1 MSGRAD
7 GSGPRTYVL
16 TGATGFLGG
25 HLMAALL
32 ERGDRLVVLGRSSN
46 GTPLRERILRYA
58 RWLGRSGQIDRVE
71 SIEADFL
78 RPRCGL
84 SPAVYESL
92 CSRALPI
99 IHAASDT
106 RFSEVKRSEITE
118 TNVLGL
124 KGVLG
129 LAEDGRAPFFHYI
142 STAFASG
149 TGSGGCPERV
159 ADTEEFA
166 NVYEETKARA
176 EREVI
181 AACRRGAIPYTLI
194 RPSIVYGDSRTGRS
208 TRFNA
213 LYFNVK
219 SLHLIRD
226 IYLGDIR
233 KNGGRKSGAHGV
245 SLDED
250 GTLHLPLRIRLPRRG
265 SLNLVPIDYFV
276 AATLAILDGAE
287 DESVYHVTNPRP
299 NDLEELAGFCES
311 FLRIR
316 GIDIRYSPRDGEV
329 LSPPEALLNRLIE
342 PYRPYLADTRRFER
356 ARTDTV
362 TGGLPVPRLTY
373 DNFERCMQ
381 YAVDMKWRDGLQFDI
396 EGGSQ

>member
-7 GSGPRTYVL
+7 GSGTRTYVL

-46 GTPLRERILRYA
+46 GTPLRERIVRYA
-58 RWLGRSGQIDRVE
+58 RWLGQGDRSDRVE

-118 TNVLGL
+118 ANVLGL
-124 KGVLG
+124 KGVLE
-129 LAEDGRAPFFHYI
+129 LAEDSRSPFFHYI
-142 STAFASG
+142 STAYASG

-159 ADTEEFA
+159 ADSDEFA

-181 AACRRGAIPYTLI
+181 AALRARRAIPYTLI

-213 LYFNVK
+213 LYFQREIPP
-219 SLHLIRD
+219 SHQGHLS
-226 IYLGDIR
+226 
-233 KNGGRKSGAHGV
+233 GRYP
-245 SLDED
+245 EE
-250 GTLHLPLRIRLPRRG
+250 RRPEIPG
-265 SLNLVPIDYFV
+265 PTGCPS
-276 AATLAILDGAE
+276 AKTA
-287 DESVYHVTNPRP
+287 
-299 NDLEELAGFCES
+299 S
-311 FLRIR
+311 FIF
-316 GIDIRYSPRDGEV
+316 P
-329 LSPPEALLNRLIE
+329 
-342 PYRPYLADTRRFER
+342 
-356 ARTDTV
+356 
-362 TGGLPVPRLTY
+362 
-373 DNFERCMQ
+373 
-381 YAVDMKWRDGLQFDI
+381 
-396 EGGSQ
+396 